1 MSPDDDPLYDKAALV
16 AKNSPRLCVANLQRT
31 LAIGYNRAYRLM
43 ETMVGEGL
51 VERFDTGFGGVG
63 YRLAATRTK

>member
-1 MSPDDDPLYDKAALV
+1 MTPDDDPLYGKATLI

-43 ETMVGEGL
+43 ETMIGEGL
-51 VERFDTGFGGVG
+51 VERFDTGFGGIG
-63 YRLAATRTK
+63 YRIVATKAK